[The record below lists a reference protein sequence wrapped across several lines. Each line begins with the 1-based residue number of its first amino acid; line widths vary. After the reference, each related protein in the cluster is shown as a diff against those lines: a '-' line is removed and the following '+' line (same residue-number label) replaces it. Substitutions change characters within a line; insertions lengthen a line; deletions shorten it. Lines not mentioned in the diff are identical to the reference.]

1 MHTIMMV
8 ALLPIP
14 IINRNIP
21 QKWLDEQLYTNQKL
35 LNKVLQREL
44 QCLTF
49 KHNPSTEHGC

>member
-1 MHTIMMV
+1 MMV

-21 QKWLDEQLYTNQKL
+21 QKWLDGQLYTNKKL
-35 LNKVLQREL
+35 LNEVLQREL
-44 QCLTF
+44 QCLTI